1 MRYSLL
7 ILLALIFGAN
17 VSLGQKG
24 QSEST
29 LKFEF
34 LNGYWL
40 ATVKAQ
46 NGMASETYKLK
57 YSSKEFSHLEV
68 SEFHAY
74 YKDYLLD
81 RISISVDSIPHPLN
95 NVSLE
100 INSAK
105 ANGQFISSRRETA
118 GSILHVKSNAFEEL
132 GNHKT
137 KLIIVVEDQKHVAWL
152 TTDNNYSAIVKL
164 K

>member
-57 YSSKEFSHLEV
+57 YSSKEVSHLEV
-68 SEFHAY
+68 SELHAY
-74 YKDYLLD
+74 
-81 RISISVDSIPHPLN
+81 
-95 NVSLE
+95 
-100 INSAK
+100 
-105 ANGQFISSRRETA
+105 
-118 GSILHVKSNAFEEL
+118 
-132 GNHKT
+132 
-137 KLIIVVEDQKHVAWL
+137 
-152 TTDNNYSAIVKL
+152 
-164 K
+164 